1 MRTGWSSLLKRS
13 SPDRTEG
20 MSLIEVAV
28 ATSLLA
34 LILLGVMFSLSTGFM
49 ARRNNTDNMENQFF
63 TRGVMEELQ
72 STTYASLLSFNGTA
86 VASANGKYRAS
97 ITVNSAGVNLLRIV
111 VTSADVTRPETSFRL
126 VTQVAKLD

>member
-1 MRTGWSSLLKRS
+1 MRTGWRSLLKRS
-13 SPDRTEG
+13 SSDRTEG

-63 TRGVMEELQ
+63 ARGVMEELQ
-72 STTYASLLSFNGTA
+72 STVYAGLLSFNGTA

>member
-13 SPDRTEG
+13 SSDRTEG

-72 STTYASLLSFNGTA
+72 STAYASLLSFNGTA

>member
-1 MRTGWSSLLKRS
+1 MRTGWRSLLKRS
-13 SPDRTEG
+13 SSDRTEG

-72 STTYASLLSFNGTA
+72 STAYASLLSFNGTA